1 MSSEGSTE
9 KLGIGLCPFAED
21 IYVDDVQFVK
31 HPNSVLVEAVCEYY
45 FDRRTVAVRC
55 WLVTKFSKLRGRLN
69 LDAIG
74 PFFDLFE

>member
-31 HPNSVLVEAVCEYY
+31 HPNSVFVDTVCEYY
-45 FDRRTVAVRC
+45 FDHRTVARSCGLETKLGEVR
-55 WLVTKFSKLRGRLN
+55 G
-69 LDAIG
+69 
-74 PFFDLFE
+74 